1 MTAARLMAACLAP
14 TETAPSSMAFRSLES
29 PAGRGSA
36 RDSGQRPGADAGGRQ
51 PGQAGTHD
59 VRADREDQPD
69 GQLVHPVAGVNAAGV
84 HPAGAVL
91 LPPGP
96 GVLGA
101 AGVPPLLP
109 GAAGKPGKPV
119 QRQTRAAGLHVA
131 GARVRE
137 GERRPGDQL
146 QGRLMREMSG
156 RRVGGI
162 RTGREAGARGV
173 PCRLPC
179 LTPQPHRRGHLALQF
194 LVQPDG
200 HDAPVPNSTPSL
212 SGR

>member
-29 PAGRGSA
+29 PALVAGPLEIP
-36 RDSGQRPGADAGGRQ
+36 GQRPGADAGGRQ
-51 PGQAGTHD
+51 PGQAGAHD

-119 QRQTRAAGLHVA
+119 KRQARAAGLHVA
-131 GARVRE
+131 GAGVRE
-137 GERRPGDQL
+137 GERRPGDQA
-146 QGRLMREMSG
+146 QDRSC
-156 RRVGGI
+156 
-162 RTGREAGARGV
+162 AR
-173 PCRLPC
+173 
-179 LTPQPHRRGHLALQF
+179 
-194 LVQPDG
+194 
-200 HDAPVPNSTPSL
+200 
-212 SGR
+212 